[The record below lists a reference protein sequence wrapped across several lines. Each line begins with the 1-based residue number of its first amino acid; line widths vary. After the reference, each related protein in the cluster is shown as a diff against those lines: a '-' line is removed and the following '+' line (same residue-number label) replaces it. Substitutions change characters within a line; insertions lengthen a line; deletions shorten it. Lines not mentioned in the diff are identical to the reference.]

1 VTAVISSES
10 MDLDGV
16 CTRGLFLCAVLLP
29 SREIN
34 NQGGGNWRKKKE
46 VVKKE
51 IKPLC
56 LFRELTPRNLVDV
69 CKI

>member
-1 VTAVISSES
+1 MTAVISSES

-34 NQGGGNWRKKKE
+34 NQGGGNWRKKKRSSE
-46 VVKKE
+46 EGNK
-51 IKPLC
+51 
-56 LFRELTPRNLVDV
+56 TPVLILRADT
-69 CKI
+69 

>member
-1 VTAVISSES
+1 MTAVISSES

-34 NQGGGNWRKKKE
+34 NQGGGNWRKKKRSSE
-46 VVKKE
+46 EGNK
-51 IKPLC
+51 
-56 LFRELTPRNLVDV
+56 TPVLISRADT
-69 CKI
+69 